1 MRGRCFSARSNF
13 QHHDGDCFVGLRPPR
28 NDGVETMDKKLE
40 KIVQDLQEKF
50 GTSYEEFRDEVHI
63 LVKAENIVDALTLL
77 RDKYD
82 FELLSALTAS
92 DYYPQMSPRFHVV
105 YQLSS
110 LKNNLTL
117 QLRVAVNGDQPK
129 VPTATRVYDVA
140 NWRERELLD
149 MFGIEFEGHPDPRR
163 ILSPEGME
171 GHPLRKDFPLGYEE
185 PQFTFNYD
193 EIDLKKIYAKE

>member
-1 MRGRCFSARSNF
+1 
-13 QHHDGDCFVGLRPPR
+13 
-28 NDGVETMDKKLE
+28 MDKKLE
-40 KIVQDLQEKF
+40 KIVQALQERF
-50 GTSYEEFRDEVHI
+50 GSSIEEFRDEVHVF
-63 LVKAENIVDALTLL
+63 VKAERIVEALTLL
-77 RDKYD
+77 RDKYE

-92 DYYPQMSPRFHVV
+92 DYFPQQTPRFHVV

-110 LKNNLTL
+110 LAKNITV

-129 VPTATRVYDVA
+129 VPTATRVYEVA

-163 ILSPEGME
+163 ILMPVDHE
-171 GHPLRKDFPLGYEE
+171 GHPLRKDYPLGYEE

-193 EIDLKKIYAKE
+193 DIDLKKIYAKE